1 MSLVSSHICRL
12 YLVSPGIAEISS
24 LICLSFAQLL
34 ETLSMLF
41 SQFIRLAQI
50 FFFYLFVFS
59 LCPSDPISS
68 SPSLIELDFTLRCS
82 HINLVEKSSFSFYF
96 F

>member
-50 FFFYLFVFS
+50 FFFFFTCLFSLFV
-59 LCPSDPISS
+59 LPI
-68 SPSLIELDFTLRCS
+68 PSLPPRL
-82 HINLVEKSSFSFYF
+82 
-96 F
+96 